1 MWPSF
6 LRIWSHLLEKSLMEN
21 FIFCAVKAIGICA
34 GDFWIRADLLHQVR
48 WSEGYP
54 IWKSARSNLYLEV
67 KACILTPQINQTF
80 KTNLCI
86 TYCRLFLSKL
96 GRYSIKLLLQMFDK
110 TQKWWWLCWKTCVS
124 EKHILRLNKKGSRI
138 LLPDNNSCIAI
149 RQKGVTAQK
158 MKFSIKDF
166 SSKCDKIRRKLRI
179 WSHLLKKS

>member
-1 MWPSF
+1 
-6 LRIWSHLLEKSLMEN
+6 MEN

-80 KTNLCI
+80 KRNLCI

-110 TQKWWWLCWKTCVS
+110 TQKWWWLCWKTGVS
-124 EKHILRLNKKGSRI
+124 EKHIFRLNKNLIIIPVLRYVKKVPLHKKWSF
-138 LLPDNNSCIAI
+138 P
-149 RQKGVTAQK
+149 
-158 MKFSIKDF
+158 
-166 SSKCDKIRRKLRI
+166 LRI
-179 WSHLLKKS
+179 YPVNVTKSAGNCGFGHIYWRNP